1 MLIALRIAIV
11 LVVLSIGV
19 ALILYVITRKRRY
32 LSIAW
37 TIFWSTVLLLLAL
50 AAMMVF
56 ERLVL
61 RPNEP
66 G

>member
-19 ALILYVITRKRRY
+19 ALILYVITRERRY